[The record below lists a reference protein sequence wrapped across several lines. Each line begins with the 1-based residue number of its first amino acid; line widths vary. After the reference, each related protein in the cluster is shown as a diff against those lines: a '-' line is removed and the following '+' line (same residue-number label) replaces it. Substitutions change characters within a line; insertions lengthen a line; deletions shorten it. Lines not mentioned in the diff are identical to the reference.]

1 MRWIFVETLKEEED
15 VCIDLFFD
23 GAVWFEYDTLACL
36 HLSGSTYLA
45 VGATQSLPCHSHS
58 IYAECLVE
66 AGVRLMGNETNIW
79 INKSYVCTF
88 R

>member
-45 VGATQSLPCHSHS
+45 ERLKV
-58 IYAECLVE
+58 CLVIVIVSMLS
-66 AGVRLMGNETNIW
+66 A
-79 INKSYVCTF
+79 
-88 R
+88 